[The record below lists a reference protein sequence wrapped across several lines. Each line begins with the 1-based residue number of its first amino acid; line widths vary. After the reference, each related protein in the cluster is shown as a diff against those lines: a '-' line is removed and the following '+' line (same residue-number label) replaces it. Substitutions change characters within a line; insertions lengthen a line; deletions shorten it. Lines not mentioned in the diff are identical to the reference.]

1 MFLLPL
7 LLCPFFYWKVAD
19 LYTVAVGVG
28 KKINGNT
35 LHDIAGERGTV
46 LAIKSFEK
54 LASSLKKVKNKVC
67 GEYEVTKVMIPGT
80 SLSLLGG

>member
-1 MFLLPL
+1 M
-7 LLCPFFYWKVAD
+7 
-19 LYTVAVGVG
+19 AVGVG

-46 LAIKSFEK
+46 LAIEGFEE

-67 GEYEVTKVMIPGT
+67 GEYEITKVMIPGT

>member
-1 MFLLPL
+1 L
-7 LLCPFFYWKVAD
+7 
-19 LYTVAVGVG
+19 G

-46 LAIKSFEK
+46 LAIEGFEE

-67 GEYEVTKVMIPGT
+67 V
-80 SLSLLGG
+80 LSGFIINLMQSTTRAGILK